1 VSYAEEK
8 ICFIKSSAGSLIL
21 VFGAAAYYV
30 YFALPIGTGYTAKY
44 LCSSVFITGRGEEE
58 TFEEDILPGR

>member
-1 VSYAEEK
+1 MLVL
-8 ICFIKSSAGSLIL
+8 LIL
-21 VFGAAAYYV
+21 VFGAAAYHV

-44 LCSSVFITGRGEEE
+44 LCSSMFITDRGEEE